1 MGRRHGYEGITAQAI
16 LALVF
21 IAGWILSASDA
32 GFA

>member
-1 MGRRHGYEGITAQAI
+1 MKVLLLRAI

-21 IAGWILSASDA
+21 IAGGILSASDA